1 MHVGDCGDAL
11 YASLYGMLAQLR
23 SFLVVVE
30 EGSLHRAA
38 ARLRISQSALTRQ
51 MQALEHDLGGRLLE
65 RTSTG
70 VKPTSAGY
78 AAINK
83 LRPLLDQ
90 FDDAMGDVRR
100 LLRGENEQLR
110 IGYIASAAREYLEP
124 ALLALRKKYPKLKVK
139 LLDLTPGEQIAALR
153 RGEIDLAM
161 TTQESNLARDFHLKK
176 LATLPLI
183 AVFPAEHPLAGEP
196 QVWMKQLKN
205 ERFVGGS
212 EKDLPG
218 YNRWLT
224 QLCRKTGR
232 FKPRFFQDA
241 TTLPD
246 ALELVSN
253 EGAITLLPAYMQQNI
268 TSCFAMAP
276 IADSEATFDVFVV
289 WQRGRASDPL
299 RTFLDSLTAI
309 YARSSMNLQKSK
321 KLDQVPAPRP
331 SRPLPRKFLSIQG

>member
-11 YASLYGMLAQLR
+11 FASLYGMLAQLR

-70 VKPTSAGY
+70 VKPTSGGY

-83 LRPLLDQ
+83 LRPVLAQ
-90 FDDAMGDVRR
+90 FDDATGEVRR

-110 IGYIASAAREYLEP
+110 IGYVASAAREFLEP
-124 ALLALRKKYPKLKVK
+124 ALIALRKKHPKVKFK

-161 TTQESNLARDFHLKK
+161 TSMEGNLARDFHLKK

-183 AVFPAEHPLAGEP
+183 AVFPAGHPLAGKP
-196 QVWMKQLKN
+196 AVWMKQLKD
-205 ERFVGGS
+205 ERFIGGA

-224 QLCRKTGR
+224 QLCRKTGH
-232 FKPRFFQDA
+232 FKPRFIQDA
-241 TTLPD
+241 NALPE

-253 EGAITLLPAYMQQNI
+253 EGAITLLPADMQDHM
-268 TSCFAMAP
+268 TSCFAMVP
-276 IADSEATFDVFVV
+276 VADPEATVDFFVV
-289 WQRGRASDPL
+289 WQRGLTSDPL
-299 RTFLDSLTAI
+299 RTVLDSLSAT
-309 YARSSMNLQKSK
+309 YARSPINLQQSK
-321 KLDQVPAPRP
+321 KLDHIPNHPRQ
-331 SRPLPRKFLSIQG
+331 SRFLAQKP

>member
-1 MHVGDCGDAL
+1 
-11 YASLYGMLAQLR
+11 MLAQLR

-65 RTSTG
+65 RTSAG

-83 LRPLLDQ
+83 LRPALAQ
-90 FDDAMGDVRR
+90 FDDAMGEVRR

-110 IGYIASAAREYLEP
+110 IGYIASAAKKFLEP
-124 ALLALRKKYPKLKVK
+124 ALIALRKQHPKLKLK
-139 LLDLTPGEQIAALR
+139 LLDLTPGEQIAGLR

-161 TTQESNLARDFHLKK
+161 TPLEGNLSRDFHIKK
-176 LATLPLI
+176 LATLPML
-183 AVFPAEHPLAGEP
+183 AVLPTDHPLAGKP
-196 QVWMKQLKN
+196 NVWMKQLKD

-218 YNRWLT
+218 YNRWFT

-232 FKPRFFQDA
+232 FKPRFIQDA
-241 TTLPD
+241 TNLPE

-253 EGAITLLPAYMQQNI
+253 EGAVTLLSADMQEHM
-268 TSCFAMAP
+268 TACFAMVP
-276 IADSEATFDVFVV
+276 IADPEATFDLFVV
-289 WQRGRASDPL
+289 WQRGRTSDSL
-299 RTFLDSLTAI
+299 RTLLDSLSAI
-309 YARSSMNLQKSK
+309 YARSPMNLQKSK
-321 KLDQVPAPRP
+321 KLDQVPNPRP
-331 SRPLPRKFLSIQG
+331 LRLLA